1 MKEITITTNKLN
13 HLIDPSLHI
22 WGWEIPV
29 YLFLGGLAAGA
40 LLIAALAIVYEQ
52 KKKLPSA
59 YSQLAIVAPVG
70 LSIGM
75 VALFLDLEYKLHV
88 FRFYT
93 TFQITSPMSWGSW
106 ILMLFYPFSII
117 LTLGTLK
124 EGWPKLYKVVA
135 PLPVVKQLIPFCQKN
150 LKQFAY
156 YSIPVA
162 TSLGIYTGILL
173 SAFVARPFWNS
184 AIIAPI
190 FLVSGISTALA
201 LNLFFSKKPEEQNF
215 LTKMD
220 LIAILF
226 EVILIALLIIGM
238 MTGGTQKAEA
248 LGLIMGGAY
257 TTHFWIFFMGIGIML
272 PLILEI
278 MELKG
283 FKVSHYLTATLVL
296 FGGLIFRFIMV
307 NAGQVSTWVNY

>member
-40 LLIAALAIVYEQ
+40 LLISALAIVYDQ
-52 KKKLPSA
+52 KRKLPSA
-59 YSQLAIVAPVG
+59 YSKLAIVAPVG
-70 LSIGM
+70 LSVGM
-75 VALFLDLEYKLHV
+75 GALFLDLEYKLHV

-124 EGWPKLYKVVA
+124 SGWPSLYKMVYR
-135 PLPVVKQLIPFCQKN
+135 LPVVKQLIPFSQNN

-201 LNLFFSKKPEEQNF
+201 LNLFFSTNEKEQLF

-220 LIAILF
+220 LFAIIF
-226 EVILIALLIIGM
+226 EVILIGLLIIGM
-238 MTGGTQKAEA
+238 LTGGTQKMEA
-248 LGLIMGGAY
+248 LNLILGGAY

-272 PLILEI
+272 PLILEV